1 MVVIYDVCQFTRF
14 NDWSVIYL
22 SKIYGEIAGIR
33 KSILNRLE
41 ELYEFTIPFGQV
53 ITSELAQQMVTL
65 TTDLN
70 REIAIYI
77 SRRGQ
82 ITCVAVGDIYTV
94 VLPEI
99 DGRRS
104 SNRLSGIRCIHT
116 HPSGDTE
123 LSGVDVASL
132 KEMRF
137 DLMAAL
143 GSKDGVIQA
152 GFGII
157 TNIEKDNF
165 NTQTVGP
172 LSLEEFIELDITY
185 LTAQIERQLDLN
197 TKTSAI
203 EETER
208 AILVG
213 LEKQGKWAIIDS
225 LKELAQL
232 AETAG
237 AEVLGMTWQKR
248 ERPDSALFIGRG
260 KVQELSLLRQEKNAN
275 LIIFDDELSPAQQ
288 RNLEKALGIK
298 VLDRTALI
306 LDICA
311 LRARSHEGK
320 LQVELAQLRYNLP
333 RLGGQGLVLS
343 RLGGGIG
350 TRGPGETKLEVDRR
364 RIRDRVSDITQQI
377 EQIKKQR
384 NLHRKRRENTRIPTV
399 ALVGYTNAGKST
411 LLNTLTASDVL
422 AEDKL
427 FATLDPT
434 TRHITLPNG
443 QQALLTDTVGFI
455 QKLPHQ
461 LIAAFRATLEEVIQ
475 ADILLHVIDA
485 SHPQYQEQSHAVYQ
499 VLRELKVDT
508 KQLITVFN
516 KGDKLEDQSIKDQL
530 LKKENSVIISALS
543 GTGTN
548 TLLLLIE
555 NFIKQQTIEMHL
567 LIPYNDSG
575 VIAKLYDIANVHS
588 TEYREDGIYV
598 VISLP
603 PDQMSYFSTY
613 AIGAELS

>member
-1 MVVIYDVCQFTRF
+1 MTA
-14 NDWSVIYL
+14 
-22 SKIYGEIAGIR
+22 IYGEVNGIR
-33 KSILNRLE
+33 KSIINRLE

-53 ITSELAQQMVTL
+53 ITSELAQKLIDL
-65 TTDLN
+65 TDDLN
-70 REIAIYI
+70 RELVVYI
-77 SRRGQ
+77 TRKGQ
-82 ITCVAVGDIYTV
+82 VTCVAVGDVYTV
-94 VLPEI
+94 TLPEI

-104 SNRLSGIRCIHT
+104 ANRLSGIRCIHT
-116 HPSGDTE
+116 HPSGETE
-123 LSGVDVASL
+123 LSGVDIASL

-143 GSKDGVIQA
+143 GRKDEMIQA
-152 GFGII
+152 SFGII
-157 TNIEKDNF
+157 TNIENDQF
-165 NTQTVGP
+165 NTQMIGP
-172 LSLEEFIELDITY
+172 LSMEEFIELDITY

-203 EETER
+203 AETER
-208 AILVG
+208 ALLVG
-213 LEKQGKWAIIDS
+213 LERQGKWRITDS

-248 ERPDSALFIGRG
+248 DRPDSALFIGRG
-260 KVQELSLLRQEKNAN
+260 KVQEISLLRQEKNAN

-306 LDICA
+306 LDIFA
-311 LRARSHEGK
+311 QRARSHEGK

-364 RIRDRVSDITQQI
+364 RIRERVSDITRQI
-377 EQIKKQR
+377 EYIKKQR
-384 NLHRKRRENTRIPTV
+384 NLHRKRRETTRIPTI

-411 LLNTLTASDVL
+411 LLNLLTASEVL

-434 TRHITLPNG
+434 TRNITLANG
-443 QQALLTDTVGFI
+443 QQALITDTVGFI

-475 ADILLHVIDA
+475 ADILLHVVDV
-485 SHPQYQEQSHAVYQ
+485 SHPQYQEQSHAVFQ
-499 VLRELKVDT
+499 VLHELNVDI
-508 KQLITVFN
+508 KQLITIFN
-516 KGDKLEDQSIKDQL
+516 KVDKIEDPNSVSAL
-530 LKKENSVIISALS
+530 LKTENSVMISALH
-543 GTGTN
+543 GHGIEG
-548 TLLLLIE
+548 LLLLIE
-555 NFIKQQTIEMHL
+555 NTIKQKTIEMHL
-567 LIPYNDSG
+567 LIPYDESN
-575 VIAKLYDIANVHS
+575 VIAKLYDISNVHS

-598 VISLP
+598 SISLS
-603 PDQMSYFSTY
+603 PDQTNYFNRY
-613 AIGAELS
+613 AIGVEQE

>member
-1 MVVIYDVCQFTRF
+1 MTT
-14 NDWSVIYL
+14 
-22 SKIYGEIAGIR
+22 IYGEVNGIR
-33 KSILNRLE
+33 KSIINRLE

-53 ITSELAQQMVTL
+53 ITSELAQKLIDL
-65 TTDLN
+65 TDDLN
-70 REIAIYI
+70 RELVVYI
-77 SRRGQ
+77 TRKGQ
-82 ITCVAVGDIYTV
+82 VTCVAVGDVYTV
-94 VLPEI
+94 TLPEI

-104 SNRLSGIRCIHT
+104 ANRLSGIRCIHT
-116 HPSGDTE
+116 HPSGETE
-123 LSGVDVASL
+123 LSGVDIASL

-143 GSKDGVIQA
+143 GRKDEIIQA
-152 GFGII
+152 SFGII
-157 TNIEKDNF
+157 TNIENDQF
-165 NTQTVGP
+165 NTQMIGP
-172 LSLEEFIELDITY
+172 LSMEEFIDLDITY

-203 EETER
+203 AETER
-208 AILVG
+208 ALLVG
-213 LEKQGKWAIIDS
+213 LERQGKWRITDS

-248 ERPDSALFIGRG
+248 DRPDSALFIGRG
-260 KVQELSLLRQEKNAN
+260 KVQEISLLRQEKNAN

-306 LDICA
+306 LDIFA
-311 LRARSHEGK
+311 QRARSHEGK

-364 RIRDRVSDITQQI
+364 RIRERVNDITRQI
-377 EQIKKQR
+377 EYIKKQR
-384 NLHRKRRENTRIPTV
+384 NLHRKRRETTRIPTI

-411 LLNTLTASDVL
+411 LLNLLTASEVL

-434 TRHITLPNG
+434 TRNITLANG
-443 QQALLTDTVGFI
+443 QQALITDTVGFI

-461 LIAAFRATLEEVIQ
+461 LIAAFRATLEEVVQ
-475 ADILLHVIDA
+475 ADILLHVVDV
-485 SHPQYQEQSHAVYQ
+485 SHPQYQEQSHAVFQ
-499 VLRELKVDT
+499 VLHELNVDI
-508 KQLITVFN
+508 KQLITIFN
-516 KGDKLEDQSIKDQL
+516 KVDKIADPNSVSAL
-530 LKKENSVIISALS
+530 LKTENSVMISALH
-543 GTGTN
+543 GHGIEG
-548 TLLLLIE
+548 LLLLIE
-555 NFIKQQTIEMHL
+555 NTIKQKTIEMHL
-567 LIPYNDSG
+567 LIPYDESN
-575 VIAKLYDIANVHS
+575 VIAKLYDISNVHS

-598 VISLP
+598 SISLS
-603 PDQMSYFSTY
+603 PDQTNYFNRYT
-613 AIGAELS
+613 IGVEQE

>member
-1 MVVIYDVCQFTRF
+1 
-14 NDWSVIYL
+14 L
-22 SKIYGEIAGIR
+22 STIYGEIIGIR
-33 KSILNRLE
+33 KSILGRLE
-41 ELYEFTIPFGQV
+41 ELYEFTVPFGQV
-53 ITSELAQQMVTL
+53 ITIELTQKMIDITA
-65 TTDLN
+65 DLN
-70 REIAIYI
+70 REIVVYI
-77 SRRGQ
+77 NRRGQ
-82 ITCVAVGDIYTV
+82 VTCVAVGDVYTV

-104 SNRLSGIRCIHT
+104 TNRLSGIRCIHT
-116 HPSGDTE
+116 HPSGETE

-143 GSKDGVIQA
+143 GRKDGIIQVS
-152 GFGII
+152 FGII
-157 TNIEKDNF
+157 TDSENDNF
-165 NTQTVGP
+165 NTQHIGP

-197 TKTSAI
+197 IKTSAI
-203 EETER
+203 VESER
-208 AILVG
+208 ALLVG
-213 LEKQGKWAIIDS
+213 LEGQGKWAIIDS

-237 AEVLGMTWQKR
+237 AEVLGITWQKR

-288 RNLEKALGIK
+288 RNLEKILGIK

-306 LDICA
+306 LDIFA
-311 LRARSHEGK
+311 QRARSHEGK

-364 RIRDRVSDITQQI
+364 RIRERVSDITQQI
-377 EQIKKQR
+377 EHIKKQR
-384 NLHRKRRENTRIPTV
+384 NLQRKRRENTRIPTI

-499 VLRELKVDT
+499 VLRELNTDT
-508 KQLITVFN
+508 KQLITIFN
-516 KGDKLEDQSIKDQL
+516 KGDKIDNQEIANQL
-530 LKKENSVIISALS
+530 LKTENSVIISALS
-543 GTGTN
+543 RNGIDK
-548 TLLLLIE
+548 LLSVIE
-555 NFIKQQTIEMHL
+555 DFIKRQTVEMYL

-575 VIAKLYDIANVHS
+575 IIARLYDLANVHS

-603 PDQMSYFSTY
+603 PDQISYFNTY
-613 AIGAELS
+613 AIGAE

>member
-1 MVVIYDVCQFTRF
+1 
-14 NDWSVIYL
+14 L
-22 SKIYGEIAGIR
+22 STIYGETTGIR
-33 KSILNRLE
+33 KSFLNRLE
-41 ELYEFTIPFGQV
+41 ELYEATIPFGQV
-53 ITSELAQQMVTL
+53 ITSELTQKMIDITA
-65 TTDLN
+65 DLN
-70 REIAIYI
+70 REIVVYI
-77 SRRGQ
+77 NRRGQ
-82 ITCVAVGDIYTV
+82 ITCVAVGDVYTV

-104 SNRLSGIRCIHT
+104 TNRLSGIRCIHT
-116 HPSGDTE
+116 HPSGETE

-137 DLMAAL
+137 DLMAAI
-143 GSKDGVIQA
+143 GHKDGIIQVS
-152 GFGII
+152 FGII
-157 TNIEKDNF
+157 TDIENDKF
-165 NTQTVGP
+165 NTQHIGP

-197 TKTSAI
+197 IKTSAI
-203 EETER
+203 VESER

-213 LEKQGKWAIIDS
+213 LERPGKWAIIDS

-288 RNLEKALGIK
+288 RNLEKILGIK

-306 LDICA
+306 LDIFA
-311 LRARSHEGK
+311 QRARSHEGK

-377 EQIKKQR
+377 EHIKKQR
-384 NLHRKRRENTRIPTV
+384 NLHRKRRENTRIPTI

-411 LLNTLTASDVL
+411 LLNTLTDSEVL

-485 SHPQYQEQSHAVYQ
+485 SHPQYQEQSHAVFQ
-499 VLRELKVDT
+499 VLRELNVDT
-508 KQLITVFN
+508 KQLITIFN
-516 KGDKLEDQSIKDQL
+516 KGDKVDNQELVKQL
-530 LKKENSVIISALS
+530 LKTENSVMISALS
-543 GTGTN
+543 RSGIGK
-548 TLLLLIE
+548 LLSVIE
-555 NFIKQQTIEMHL
+555 EFIKQQTVEMYL
-567 LIPYNDSG
+567 LIPYNNSG
-575 VIAKLYDIANVHS
+575 IIAKLYDLSNVHS

-603 PDQMSYFSTY
+603 PDQVNYFNTY
-613 AIGAELS
+613 AIGAE

>member
-1 MVVIYDVCQFTRF
+1 MPT
-14 NDWSVIYL
+14 
-22 SKIYGEIAGIR
+22 IYGEITGIR
-33 KSILNRLE
+33 KSIINRLE
-41 ELYEFTIPFGQV
+41 ELYEFTVPFGQV
-53 ITSELAQQMVTL
+53 VTSELSQKLIDL

-70 REIAIYI
+70 REIVVYI
-77 SRRGQ
+77 SRKGQ
-82 ITCVAVGDIYTV
+82 ITCVAVGDVYTV

-104 SNRLSGIRCIHT
+104 INRLSGIRCIHT
-116 HPSGDTE
+116 HPSGETE

-143 GSKDGVIQA
+143 GRKDGVIQA
-152 GFGII
+152 SFGII
-157 TNIEKDNF
+157 TNIENDRF
-165 NTQTVGP
+165 NTQHVGP

-203 EETER
+203 VEVEK
-208 AILVG
+208 ALLVG
-213 LEKQGKWAIIDS
+213 LEKQGKWAIVDS

-248 ERPDSALFIGRG
+248 DRPDSALFIGRG
-260 KVQELSLLRQEKNAN
+260 KVQEISLLRQEKNAN

-288 RNLEKALGIK
+288 RNLEKALGVK

-306 LDICA
+306 LDIFA
-311 LRARSHEGK
+311 QRARSHEGK

-364 RIRDRVSDITQQI
+364 RIRDRVSDITRQI
-377 EQIKKQR
+377 ENIKNQR
-384 NLHRKRRENTRIPTV
+384 NLHRKRRENTRIPTI

-411 LLNTLTASDVL
+411 LLNTLTASEVL

-434 TRHITLPNG
+434 TRNIVLPNG

-461 LIAAFRATLEEVIQ
+461 LIAAFRATLEEVVQ
-475 ADILLHVIDA
+475 ADILLHVVDA
-485 SHPQYQEQSHAVYQ
+485 SHLQYQEQSHAVFQ
-499 VLRELKVDT
+499 VLHELNADT
-508 KQLITVFN
+508 KQLITIFN
-516 KGDKLEDQSIKDQL
+516 KVDKIEDQGIVNML
-530 LKKENSVIISALS
+530 LKTENSVMVSALH
-543 GTGTN
+543 GNGIKE
-548 TLLLLIE
+548 LLLLIE
-555 NFIKQQTIEMHL
+555 KFIKQQTIDMHL

-575 VIAKLYDIANVHS
+575 IIAKLYDISNVHS

-598 VISLP
+598 IISLP
-603 PDQMSYFSTY
+603 PDQVNYFNRY
-613 AIGAELS
+613 AIGVEQE

>member
-1 MVVIYDVCQFTRF
+1 LTT
-14 NDWSVIYL
+14 
-22 SKIYGEIAGIR
+22 IYGEVNGIR
-33 KSILNRLE
+33 KSIINRLE

-53 ITSELAQQMVTL
+53 ITSELAQKLIDL
-65 TTDLN
+65 TDDLN
-70 REIAIYI
+70 RELVVYI
-77 SRRGQ
+77 TRKGQ
-82 ITCVAVGDIYTV
+82 VTCVAVGDVYTV
-94 VLPEI
+94 TLPEI

-104 SNRLSGIRCIHT
+104 ANRLSGIRCIHT
-116 HPSGDTE
+116 HPSGETE
-123 LSGVDVASL
+123 LSGVDIASL

-143 GSKDGVIQA
+143 GRKDEMIQA
-152 GFGII
+152 SFGII
-157 TNIEKDNF
+157 TNIENDQF
-165 NTQTVGP
+165 NTQMIGP
-172 LSLEEFIELDITY
+172 LSMEEFIELDITY

-203 EETER
+203 VETER
-208 AILVG
+208 ALLVG
-213 LEKQGKWAIIDS
+213 LERQGKWRITDS

-248 ERPDSALFIGRG
+248 DRPDSALFIGRG
-260 KVQELSLLRQEKNAN
+260 KVQEISLLRQEKNTN

-306 LDICA
+306 LDIFA
-311 LRARSHEGK
+311 QRARSHEGK

-364 RIRDRVSDITQQI
+364 RIRERVNDITRQI
-377 EQIKKQR
+377 EYIKKQR
-384 NLHRKRRENTRIPTV
+384 NLHRKRRETTRIPTI

-411 LLNTLTASDVL
+411 LLNLLTASEVL

-434 TRHITLPNG
+434 TRNITLANG
-443 QQALLTDTVGFI
+443 QQALITDTVGFI

-461 LIAAFRATLEEVIQ
+461 LIAAFRATLEEVVQ
-475 ADILLHVIDA
+475 ADILLHVVDV
-485 SHPQYQEQSHAVYQ
+485 SHPQYQEQSHAVFQ
-499 VLRELKVDT
+499 VLHELNVDI
-508 KQLITVFN
+508 KQLITIFN
-516 KGDKLEDQSIKDQL
+516 KVDKIENPNSVSAL
-530 LKKENSVIISALS
+530 LKTENSVMISALH
-543 GTGTN
+543 GHGIEG
-548 TLLLLIE
+548 LLLLIE
-555 NFIKQQTIEMHL
+555 NTIKQKTIEMHL
-567 LIPYNDSG
+567 LIPYDESN
-575 VIAKLYDIANVHS
+575 VIAKLYDISNVHS

-598 VISLP
+598 SISLS
-603 PDQMSYFSTY
+603 PDQTNYFNRY
-613 AIGAELS
+613 AIGVEQE

>member
-1 MVVIYDVCQFTRF
+1 
-14 NDWSVIYL
+14 L
-22 SKIYGEIAGIR
+22 STIYGETTGIR
-33 KSILNRLE
+33 KSFLNRLE
-41 ELYEFTIPFGQV
+41 ELYEATIPFGQV
-53 ITSELAQQMVTL
+53 ITSELMQKMIEL
-65 TTDLN
+65 TADLN
-70 REIAIYI
+70 REIVVYI
-77 SRRGQ
+77 NRRGQ
-82 ITCVAVGDIYTV
+82 ITCVAVGDVYTV
-94 VLPEI
+94 VLPDI

-143 GSKDGVIQA
+143 GSKDGVIQVS
-152 GFGII
+152 FGII
-157 TNIEKDNF
+157 TDIENGKYNTENI
-165 NTQTVGP
+165 GP
-172 LSLEEFIELDITY
+172 LAVEEFIELDITY

-197 TKTSAI
+197 TKTSIIA
-203 EETER
+203 ESER
-208 AILVG
+208 ALLVG
-213 LEKQGKWAIIDS
+213 LERQGKWAIIDS

-306 LDICA
+306 LDIFA
-311 LRARSHEGK
+311 QRARSHEGK

-377 EQIKKQR
+377 EHIKKQR
-384 NLHRKRRENTRIPTV
+384 NLHRKRRENTRIPTIS
-399 ALVGYTNAGKST
+399 LVGYTNAGKST
-411 LLNTLTASDVL
+411 LLNTLTASEVL

-434 TRHITLPNG
+434 TRHIILPNG

-485 SHPQYQEQSHAVYQ
+485 SHPQYKEQSHAVFQ
-499 VLRELKVDT
+499 VLHELNADT
-508 KQLITVFN
+508 KQLITIFN
-516 KGDKLEDQSIKDQL
+516 KGDKIDSQEMVSQL
-530 LKKENSVIISALS
+530 LKTENSVIISALARS
-543 GTGTN
+543 GIDK
-548 TLLLLIE
+548 LLSVIE
-555 NFIKQQTIEMHL
+555 DFIKKQTVEMYL

-575 VIAKLYDIANVHS
+575 IIAKLYDVSNVHS

-603 PDQMSYFSTY
+603 PEQTSYFNTY
-613 AIGAELS
+613 AIGAE

>member
-1 MVVIYDVCQFTRF
+1 
-14 NDWSVIYL
+14 L
-22 SKIYGEIAGIR
+22 STIYGETTGIR
-33 KSILNRLE
+33 KSFLNRLE
-41 ELYEFTIPFGQV
+41 ELYEATIPFGQV
-53 ITSELAQQMVTL
+53 ITSELMQKMIDL
-65 TTDLN
+65 TADLN
-70 REIAIYI
+70 REIVVYI
-77 SRRGQ
+77 NRRGQ
-82 ITCVAVGDIYTV
+82 ITCVAVGDVYTV
-94 VLPEI
+94 VLPDI

-143 GSKDGVIQA
+143 GRKDETIQVS
-152 GFGII
+152 FGII
-157 TNIEKDNF
+157 TDIENGKYNTENI
-165 NTQTVGP
+165 GP
-172 LSLEEFIELDITY
+172 LAAEEFIELDITY

-197 TKTSAI
+197 TKTSIIA
-203 EETER
+203 ESER
-208 AILVG
+208 ALLVG
-213 LEKQGKWAIIDS
+213 LERPGKWAIIDS

-288 RNLEKALGIK
+288 RNLEKLLGIK

-306 LDICA
+306 LDIFA
-311 LRARSHEGK
+311 QRARSHEGK

-377 EQIKKQR
+377 EHIKKQR
-384 NLHRKRRENTRIPTV
+384 NLHRKRRENTRIPTI

-411 LLNTLTASDVL
+411 LLNTLTASEVL

-485 SHPQYQEQSHAVYQ
+485 SHPQYKEQSHAVFQ
-499 VLRELKVDT
+499 VLHELNADT
-508 KQLITVFN
+508 KQLITIFN
-516 KGDKLEDQSIKDQL
+516 KGDKIDNQEIVNQL
-530 LKKENSVIISALS
+530 LKTENSVIISALS
-543 GTGTN
+543 RSGIDK
-548 TLLLLIE
+548 LLSVIE
-555 NFIKQQTIEMHL
+555 DFIKQQTVEMYL

-575 VIAKLYDIANVHS
+575 IIAKLYDLSNVHS

-603 PDQMSYFSTY
+603 PDQISYFNTY
-613 AIGAELS
+613 AIGAE

>member
-1 MVVIYDVCQFTRF
+1 MTT
-14 NDWSVIYL
+14 
-22 SKIYGEIAGIR
+22 IYGDVNGIR
-33 KSILNRLE
+33 KSIINRLE

-53 ITSELAQQMVTL
+53 ITNELAQKLIDL
-65 TTDLN
+65 TDDLN
-70 REIAIYI
+70 RELVVYI
-77 SRRGQ
+77 TRKGQ
-82 ITCVAVGDIYTV
+82 VTCVAVGDVYTV
-94 VLPEI
+94 ILPEV

-104 SNRLSGIRCIHT
+104 VNRLSGIRCIHT
-116 HPSGDTE
+116 HPSGETE
-123 LSGVDVASL
+123 LSGVDIASL

-143 GSKDGVIQA
+143 GRKDEMIQA
-152 GFGII
+152 SFGII
-157 TNIEKDNF
+157 TNIENDQF
-165 NTQTVGP
+165 NTQMIGP
-172 LSLEEFIELDITY
+172 LSIDEFIELDITY

-203 EETER
+203 AEPER
-208 AILVG
+208 ALLVG
-213 LEKQGKWAIIDS
+213 VERQGKWRITDS

-248 ERPDSALFIGRG
+248 DRPDSALFIGRG
-260 KVQELSLLRQEKNAN
+260 KVQEISLLRQEKNVN

-306 LDICA
+306 LDIFA
-311 LRARSHEGK
+311 QRARSHEGK

-364 RIRDRVSDITQQI
+364 RIRERVSDITKQI
-377 EQIKKQR
+377 EYIKKQR
-384 NLHRKRRENTRIPTV
+384 NLHRKRRETTRIPTI

-411 LLNTLTASDVL
+411 LLNLLTASEVL

-434 TRHITLPNG
+434 TRNITLTNG
-443 QQALLTDTVGFI
+443 QQALITDTVGFI

-461 LIAAFRATLEEVIQ
+461 LIAAFRATLEEVVQ
-475 ADILLHVIDA
+475 ADILLHVVDV
-485 SHPQYQEQSHAVYQ
+485 SHPQYQEQSHAVFQ
-499 VLRELKVDT
+499 VLHELNVDI
-508 KQLITVFN
+508 KQLITIFN
-516 KGDKLEDQSIKDQL
+516 KADKVEDSNSVSAL
-530 LKKENSVIISALS
+530 LKTENSVMISALH
-543 GTGTN
+543 GHGIEG
-548 TLLLLIE
+548 LLLLIE
-555 NFIKQQTIEMHL
+555 NAIKQKTIEMHL
-567 LIPYNDSG
+567 LIPYDESN
-575 VIAKLYDIANVHS
+575 VIAKLYDISNVHS

-598 VISLP
+598 SISLS
-603 PDQMSYFSTY
+603 PDQTNYFNRY
-613 AIGAELS
+613 AIGVEQE